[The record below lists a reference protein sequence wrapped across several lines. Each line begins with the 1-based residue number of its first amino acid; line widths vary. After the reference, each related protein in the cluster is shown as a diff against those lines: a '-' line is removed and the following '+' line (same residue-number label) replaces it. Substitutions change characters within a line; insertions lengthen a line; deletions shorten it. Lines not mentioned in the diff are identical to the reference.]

1 MSEGQFLTEQ
11 QQNLMSFLVS
21 MIPRHQATK
30 CNLQVDLL
38 WSSPSNNLEQKKL
51 SGIKEQPIENWAT
64 VQKQWAMIHWENW
77 GDDSRKHQR
86 EMGIR
91 GYNLTHLHLLAW
103 SQRERKL
110 NFIFS

>member
-1 MSEGQFLTEQ
+1 MSEGQFLTKLNELFGVHDSKASSNKMQ
-11 QQNLMSFLVS
+11 SSSRPTLV
-21 MIPRHQATK
+21 ITIKQPGAK
-30 CNLQVDLL
+30 
-38 WSSPSNNLEQKKL
+38 KKL
-51 SGIKEQPIENWAT
+51 SSIKEQPIENWAT

-77 GDDSRKHQR
+77 GDDSHKHQR